1 MNKNIT
7 NLLFFVAGLGI
18 GSVVTWKV
26 VDAKYRQIAHDEYEE
41 MREYY
46 EGKAR
51 KLEEDIVEDTPS
63 DDDTNNYTKV
73 VSELNYGVSETIKKG
88 GPDNV
93 ERPYVIKPEEFDEG
107 LDGYNSVSLTYYNDG
122 ILADDDDE
130 IVDDIDAIVGLES
143 LKHFGEYA
151 EDPDS
156 VFVRNDALKCDYEIC
171 LDLRNFS
178 DVTGYSRPVAE

>member
-7 NLLFFVAGLGI
+7 NLLFFAAGLGI

-26 VDAKYRQIAHDEYEE
+26 LDAKYRQIAHDEYEE
-41 MREYY
+41 MKEYY
-46 EGKAR
+46 EGKNR
-51 KLEEDIVEDTPS
+51 KLDEEIVEDKPS
-63 DDDTNNYTKV
+63 EGLDIYYEKITELGYVDTV
-73 VSELNYGVSETIKKG
+73 KKG

-93 ERPYVIKPEEFDEG
+93 ERPYVIKPEEFEE

-122 ILADDDDE
+122 VLADDDDE

-143 LKHFGEYA
+143 LKHFGEY
-151 EDPDS
+151 EDDS

-178 DVTGYSRPVAE
+178 DVTGNSRPVAE